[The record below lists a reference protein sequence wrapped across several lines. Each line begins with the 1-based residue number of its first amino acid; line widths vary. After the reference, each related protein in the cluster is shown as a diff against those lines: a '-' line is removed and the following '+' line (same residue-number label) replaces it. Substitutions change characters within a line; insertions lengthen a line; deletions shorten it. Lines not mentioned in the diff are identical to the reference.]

1 MIFNHA
7 TSKQTL
13 YEDALYWAGANKST
27 YTIDEFTRNANFGL
41 DRAIS
46 LIKKNDKR
54 WKWADNNNPN
64 MDVGVTDLVATQDN
78 YTLEV
83 DMFEVTRLRV
93 KGPDGNWITL
103 KPIDN
108 RDASD
113 DLLNTYG
120 TPEFYDKQGLSII
133 PLPIPNYSADEGF
146 EIHFGGGPV
155 YFETTDTDKEPGFN
169 PLYHR
174 LISLYAALDWLVDKS
189 TVKNPLTHKI
199 NRVKERI
206 TEMEMELES
215 HYQNRDE
222 DDVPILKPKRSNRNV
237 GLSL

>member
-27 YTIDEFTRNANFGL
+27 YTIDEFTRNANFAL
-41 DRAIS
+41 DRVIS

-54 WKWADNNNPN
+54 WKWSDSNNTDI
-64 MDVGVTDLVATQDN
+64 DVGVTDMFANQDN

-83 DMFEVTRLRV
+83 DFTEFTRIRM
-93 KGPDGNWITL
+93 KDPNGNWITL

-108 RDASD
+108 RDAND
-113 DLLNTYG
+113 DLLNSYG
-120 TPEFYDKQGLSII
+120 IPEWYDKQGLSVF
-133 PLPIPNYSADEGF
+133 PLPIPNYSYDEGV
-146 EIHFGGGPV
+146 EILFGGGPS
-155 YFETTDTDKEPGFN
+155 YFATTDTTKEPGFN

-174 LISLYAALDWLVDKS
+174 LVSIYSAYDWLIDKA
-189 TVKNPLTHKI
+189 TAKNPLTHKI
-199 NRVKERI
+199 NRVEKRI
-206 TEMEMELES
+206 AEMEMELEL
-215 HYQNRDE
+215 HYQDRDE
-222 DDVPILKPKRSNRNV
+222 DDVPILKPKTSNRNV